1 MIQAIVATRTLS
13 RDAAGILR
21 PQPIVLVLKSKAGNQ
36 KYSPSLNQ
44 MNRHGNDRSQRSTW
58 RKGPPSF
65 ARWNKPQRALLLLLV
80 FAGNILV
87 ASVAWIIVRL
97 VTG

>member
-1 MIQAIVATRTLS
+1 
-13 RDAAGILR
+13 
-21 PQPIVLVLKSKAGNQ
+21 
-36 KYSPSLNQ
+36 

-58 RKGPPSF
+58 RKGTPSF
-65 ARWNKPQRALLLLLV
+65 AQYLAKGTSIVCSLEHTAAGFLLLLV

-87 ASVAWIIVRL
+87 ATIAWIIVRL